1 MSKTYWLI
9 TSNSI
14 PTPEKKEKTLIL
26 HGVNAYEV
34 KELSKISDNPVIFQL
49 SEADLNEQN
58 SYFEKLS
65 FRKKLKL
72 YAKIY
77 ARLDKSLKL
86 AIPVIALY
94 LIAFIFVS
102 GYLPVDFSILMAFA
116 ATGATAAA
124 SLSKFFIKDKIRGGI
139 ICLLVGLAAGFFVN
153 KIYFLVINRVNHVA
167 SFLQKDRIGNFLTV
181 LSMILCFIGYIRD
194 MLDSI
199 ISEIRSGD

>member
-116 ATGATAAA
+116 ATGATAIS
-124 SLSKFFIKDKIRGGI
+124 SLSRLFNGDKVYGDIA
-139 ICLLVGLAAGFFVN
+139 CLLLGLVIGFVVDI
-153 KIYFLVINRVNHVA
+153 IYIFLINRVEHIA
-167 SFLQKDRIGNFLTV
+167 TFLQKDRIGNFLTV
-181 LSMILCFIGYIRD
+181 FSMILCFIGYIRD
-194 MLDSI
+194 MLDSF
-199 ISEIRSGD
+199 ISEIRSDN